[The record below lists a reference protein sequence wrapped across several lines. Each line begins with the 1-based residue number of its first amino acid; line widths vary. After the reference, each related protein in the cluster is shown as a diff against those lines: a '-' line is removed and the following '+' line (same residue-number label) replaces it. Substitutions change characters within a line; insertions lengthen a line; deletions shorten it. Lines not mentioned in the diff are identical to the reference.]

1 MWNVLT
7 RRDALLSTALV
18 AVLAHT
24 GTAGAAPRSTMS
36 DPANQ
41 DGVTRSATRVRGFTD
56 PEMDFQLLRSLGVAN
71 YMGAAVGEILATV
84 RDIKDGDP
92 RTWPPAF
99 AALGEQTRS
108 VARSVL
114 QKHPVS
120 ARDHFQRASMYY
132 RAAEYYDDPVTD
144 TSRAHGLAS
153 RDAFLEAAKL
163 MPWKSE
169 VLQIPFEHVWLPGYF
184 MQPASTEARP
194 RKTVVVLT
202 GFDGT
207 GEELYFQ
214 TGQAALERGWNVL
227 IAEGPGQA
235 GFLRFH
241 PDVAFRPDYEV
252 PVGAMVDYVLSR
264 GEVDPQR
271 LALYGIS
278 FGGYFAPRAAANDN
292 RIKALV
298 ANSPIP
304 DLRAYMV
311 GFVGPDMAANP
322 PPLRLE
328 EIDRIPDQQMPP
340 GLKLSLKASFRRF
353 GVDTIAAWL
362 ERLRDFRIGDALRE
376 IRCPSLALVGEG
388 EGSVAMDLFESFSRG
403 VSGPVTQRIFTAAE
417 GADSHCQLGN
427 LPLSNAVIYD
437 WLDEVF
443 T

>member
-1 MWNVLT
+1 MWDFLT
-7 RRDALLSTALV
+7 RRDALLSTVLMTAL
-18 AVLAHT
+18 APAA
-24 GTAGAAPRSTMS
+24 TAGAGPGSTTS
-36 DPANQ
+36 DSANQ
-41 DGVTRSATRVRGFTD
+41 HGVSRSATRVHGFAD

-71 YMGAAVGEILATV
+71 YMGAAVGEILAGI

-92 RTWPPAF
+92 RTWPPAL
-99 AALGEQTRS
+99 AALGDQTHS
-108 VARSVL
+108 LARSVL

-132 RAAEYYDDPVTD
+132 RAAEYYDEPVTP
-144 TSRAHGLAS
+144 TSRAHGVAS
-153 RDAFLEAAKL
+153 RESFLEAAKL

-169 VLQIPFEHVWLPGYF
+169 VLQIPFEQVWLPGYF
-184 MQPASTEARP
+184 MQPSTTEARP
-194 RKTVVVLT
+194 RKTVLVLT

-227 IAEGPGQA
+227 IAEGPGQT

-241 PDVAFRPDYEV
+241 PEVKFRPDYEL
-252 PVGAMVDYVLSR
+252 PVGAMIEFALSR

-278 FGGYFAPRAAANDN
+278 FGGYFAPRAAAHDN

-304 DLRAYMV
+304 DLRAYLV
-311 GFVGPDMAANP
+311 GFVGSDMAANP
-322 PPLRLE
+322 PPLTATD
-328 EIDRIPDQQMPP
+328 IDRIPDQQMPP
-340 GLKLSLKASFRRF
+340 GMKLSLKASFRRF
-353 GVDTIAAWL
+353 GVDSVAAWL
-362 ERLRDFRIGDALRE
+362 ERLREFRIGDRLRD
-376 IRCPSLALVGEG
+376 ISCPSLALVGDG
-388 EGSVAMDLFESFSRG
+388 EGAIAMDLFKGFSTS
-403 VSGPVTQRIFTAAE
+403 VSGPVTERIFTTAE
-417 GADSHCQLGN
+417 GADTHCQLGN

-443 T
+443 G

>member
-1 MWNVLT
+1 MWTVLT
-7 RRDALLSTALV
+7 RRYALLSAALM
-18 AVLAHT
+18 ALFASS
-24 GTAGAAPRSTMS
+24 GTARAASGSTRS
-36 DPANQ
+36 DPAQQ
-41 DGVTRSATRVRGFTD
+41 DGITRSATRVRGFAD

-71 YMGAAVGEILATV
+71 SMGAAVGEILAAV

-99 AALGEQTRS
+99 AALGDRTRS
-108 VARSVL
+108 VAHSVL
-114 QKHPVS
+114 PKHPVS

-132 RAAEYYDDPVTD
+132 RAAEYYDDPVTE
-144 TSRAHGLAS
+144 TARVHGLAS

-163 MPWKSE
+163 LPWTFE

-194 RKTVVVLT
+194 RKTVIVLT

-214 TGQAALERGWNVL
+214 TGHAALERGWNVL
-227 IAEGPGQA
+227 IAEGPGQT

-241 PDVAFRPDYEV
+241 PDVSFRPDYEV
-252 PVGAMVDYVLSR
+252 PVGAMIDYVLSR
-264 GEVDPQR
+264 GDVDPQR
-271 LALYGIS
+271 LAVYGIS
-278 FGGYFAPRAAANDN
+278 FGGYFASRAAAYDR

-304 DLRAYMV
+304 DLHAYLV
-311 GFVGPDMAANP
+311 GFVGPEMATNP
-322 PPLRLE
+322 PPLTLE
-328 EIDRIPDQQMPP
+328 EIDRLPDQQMPP
-340 GLKLSLKASFRRF
+340 GMKLSLKASLRRF
-353 GVDTIAAWL
+353 DVDSLAAWL
-362 ERLRDFRIGDALRE
+362 ERVRAFQIGDALKD

-388 EGSVAMDLFESFSRG
+388 EGSVAMELFESFSRR
-403 VSGPVTQRIFTAAE
+403 VSGPVTQRVFTTAE

-427 LPLSNAVIYD
+427 LPLSNSVIYD
-437 WLDEVF
+437 WLDDVF

>member
-1 MWNVLT
+1 V
-7 RRDALLSTALV
+7 
-18 AVLAHT
+18 H
-24 GTAGAAPRSTMS
+24 
-36 DPANQ
+36 
-41 DGVTRSATRVRGFTD
+41 GF
-56 PEMDFQLLRSLGVAN
+56 
-71 YMGAAVGEILATV
+71 
-84 RDIKDGDP
+84 
-92 RTWPPAF
+92 
-99 AALGEQTRS
+99 
-108 VARSVL
+108 
-114 QKHPVS
+114 
-120 ARDHFQRASMYY
+120 
-132 RAAEYYDDPVTD
+132 
-144 TSRAHGLAS
+144 AS

-163 MPWKSE
+163 MSWKSE
-169 VLQIPFEHVWLPGYF
+169 VLQIPFEGVSLPGYF
-184 MQPASTEARP
+184 MQPIGADARP
-194 RKTVVVLT
+194 RKTVIILT

-214 TGQAALERGWNVL
+214 TGQAALERGWNIL

-241 PDVAFRPDYEV
+241 PDVVLRPDYEV
-252 PVGAMVDYVLSR
+252 PVGAMIDYALSR
-264 GEVDPQR
+264 AEVDPER

-278 FGGYFAPRAAANDN
+278 FGGYFAPRAAAHDA

-311 GFVGPDMAANP
+311 GFVGAELAANP

-328 EIDRIPDQQMPP
+328 EIDRVPDEKMPP
-340 GLKLSLKASFRRF
+340 GMKLGLKALFRRF
-353 GVDTIAAWL
+353 GVDSFAAWL
-362 ERLRDFRIGDALRE
+362 ERMRDFRIGDALQN

-388 EGSVAMDLFESFSRG
+388 EGSVAMELFESFSEG
-403 VSGPVTQRIFTAAE
+403 VGGPVTQRIFTTAE